1 MFKINDNKNK
11 EKWVTATIRLTAT
24 QKKQLLECA
33 KKKNVNINQFIKR
46 ALNYYIE
53 KEILK

>member
-1 MFKINDNKNK
+1 MFKINDGKNK
-11 EKWVTATIRLTAT
+11 EKWVTATIRLTAN
-24 QKKQLLECA
+24 QKKQLLEHA
-33 KKKNVNINQFIKR
+33 KKKNVNVNQFIKQ